1 MGQSWQSTGRILP
14 GQAERWK
21 VFQNTITI
29 QPNNKKTMNK
39 EKNLK
44 ETYESP
50 SLKVTYVTPTRI
62 ICTSNEPLGGETDF
76 NY

>member
-1 MGQSWQSTGRILP
+1 
-14 GQAERWK
+14 
-21 VFQNTITI
+21 
-29 QPNNKKTMNK
+29 MNK